1 MEKNLISKKMYDE
14 NLFYI
19 IYNGFRVSMYE
30 LEKAFNGLNECEVQ
44 RTNDMNYIVTYL
56 TIFGSVLFSVLFLIL
71 SVSILVLNRKQS
83 AVWGLLILKIKDNY
97 KAIKVN
103 ILNRLARVHNNT
115 DYDALEDSLA
125 DKDSFSINHSIK
137 YLIIVSS
144 LILIIAFFYLSFYFI
159 FYDKILEYLLFR
171 LNFLNSMVNRRT
183 KLTQASYFSL
193 EIIANNKNQNLAHRF
208 SNFTIFPEPEVLFE
222 KLNNELSGI
231 SQVFLNPIYKKNT
244 PKNVWV
250 LINDRFENSNSI
262 LKYGISP
269 AYSVIKDESLMLI
282 DLKDKLEYSDIG
294 GYLKDINDVI
304 DSFENI
310 NPITDKALK
319 NKVLDE
325 FYLLV
330 VFDIL
335 AALVLIGLCAFIY
348 RIYFSKEKKEIDYIK
363 SVLRIIPEK
372 MDIADRSTNVMSS

>member
-115 DYDALEDSLA
+115 DYDALEDSLP
-125 DKDSFSINHSIK
+125 DNDGFSINHSIK

-222 KLNNELSGI
+222 KLNNELSVI

-294 GYLKDINDVI
+294 GI
-304 DSFENI
+304 
-310 NPITDKALK
+310 
-319 NKVLDE
+319 
-325 FYLLV
+325 
-330 VFDIL
+330 
-335 AALVLIGLCAFIY
+335 
-348 RIYFSKEKKEIDYIK
+348 
-363 SVLRIIPEK
+363 
-372 MDIADRSTNVMSS
+372 

>member
-125 DKDSFSINHSIK
+125 DKDGFSINHSIK

-222 KLNNELSGI
+222 KLNNELSVI